1 MRLSSPLDKLEFL
14 RLLKLGM
21 EFGWLYQREESFME
35 MWMGTANNN
44 TKTLIEHLIRNFLY
58 VDSNMADEFC
68 NSIVKQIVEGWKL
81 KAGNTFL
88 SAICDNSRPDGSQVI
103 VQKLKNRFPDEWKEF
118 YFINSIAEAA
128 YKLNSNEN
136 LILCD
141 DFIGTGNTFN
151 RKIAWVQEKLGERGV
166 SNVSIYIVAFAS
178 MSFSEE
184 HISCPMYTCR
194 KLPKGISERLAGKN
208 RLIAIE
214 LMKSLESML
223 KPKVGKL
230 VLPKFGY
237 KKSESLFDYEDDNIP
252 NNVFPIFWWKRDVNN
267 KRRQTMFNRV

>member
-1 MRLSSPLDKLEFL
+1 MLSPLDKSEFL

-35 MWMGTANNN
+35 MWMGAANNN
-44 TKTLIEHLIRNFLY
+44 TKILIEHLIRNFLY

-81 KAGNTFL
+81 QAENTFL

-118 YFINSIAEAA
+118 DFVNSITEAA
-128 YKLNSNEN
+128 YKLNSNDN

-151 RKIAWVQEKLGERGV
+151 RKILWVQEKFKERGV
-166 SNVSIYIVAFAS
+166 SNVTIYIVAFAS

-184 HISCPMYTCR
+184 HISCTMYTCR
-194 KLPKGISERLAGKN
+194 KLPKGISERLTGKN

-267 KRRQTMFNRV
+267 TKRQTMFSRV